1 MIMELQEKCPGVQ
14 YYSKEQFCKL
24 CHISKATAL
33 YLIQSGLVPVI
44 DTGKP
49 TCRYWISDTD
59 VKQYLKARRKDPVK
73 FKYQFAP
80 DKTHNPYRVGE
91 AKHLASVLRK
101 QWQHEAEL
109 LTTQEVAVLLGYR
122 VETVQCWCKSGAL
135 FHFRSGG
142 KQYIPKAKLLL
153 FISTPFFHDIHPKSS
168 LHIELLRRLST

>member
-1 MIMELQEKCPGVQ
+1 MESKEKYPNVQ

-49 TCRYWISDTD
+49 TCRYWISDAD
-59 VKQYLKARRKDPVK
+59 MKQYLKKRRKDPVT

-80 DKTHNPYRVGE
+80 DKTHNPYRAGQ
-91 AKHLASVLRK
+91 AKRLASVLRK
-101 QWQHEAEL
+101 QWQQESEL

-122 VETVQCWCKSGAL
+122 METVQRWCKSGAL
-135 FHFRSGG
+135 FHLRLGG
-142 KQYIPKAKLLL
+142 KQLIPKQKLLL
-153 FISTPFFHDIHPKSS
+153 FISSPFFHEIHPKSS